1 MLAGEPSAAI
11 KLASNIP
18 VSGGTMTEQ
27 LHMSSI
33 EGTYTRNFSATV
45 EAVFPGIVE
54 LDRTAF
60 YPMGG
65 GQPADHGN
73 LAWDGGK
80 ANVED
85 VRKKH
90 RLRHMVEGD
99 LPDVGAT
106 VNGTLDWE
114 RRHAHMRMH
123 TSQHLVS
130 AVVDQMHG
138 ARTVGNQIGDEK
150 SRIDFLPL
158 RLSPAQLSEV
168 EAEANRYL
176 AKDIP
181 ITITEAD
188 RSELEHDP
196 LVRSNLSLLPASIKR
211 LRVISIGSLD
221 TCPCAG
227 THVRST
233 AEIGEVE
240 FIKRDNKGSGKQ
252 RLTYTLKKPGSE

>member
-1 MLAGEPSAAI
+1 
-11 KLASNIP
+11 
-18 VSGGTMTEQ
+18 MTEQ
-27 LHMSSI
+27 LHMSSF
-33 EGTYTRNFSATV
+33 EGTYTREFSATV
-45 EAVFPGIVE
+45 EAVYPGIVE

-65 GQPADHGN
+65 GQPSDHGR
-73 LAWDGGK
+73 LAWEGGE
-80 ANVED
+80 ASVED

-99 LPDVGAT
+99 LPEVGAT
-106 VNGTLDWE
+106 VSGSIDWE
-114 RRHAHMRMH
+114 RRYSHMRMH

-138 ARTVGNQIGDEK
+138 ARTVGNQLYTDK
-150 SRIDFLPL
+150 ARRDFLPL

-181 ITITEAD
+181 VTITEAE
-188 RSELEHDP
+188 RSELEQNP
-196 LVRSNLSLLPASIKR
+196 LVRSNLSLLPASIRR

-252 RLTYTLKKPGSE
+252 RLTYALRKPGSE